1 MVVYWLYLIA
11 IKCMIQPTILS
22 GWVHLLMGIRW
33 FDDRYDPV
41 QLHPKGH
48 RMDIK
53 EFIQQVKPRAK
64 RSQLD
69 PFKSQIF
76 ELRELGYANGQI
88 RDWLATN
95 GIEVTQESVRKF
107 LMTRERA
114 DVRPGNTSRAIGAR
128 RGDQETSHG
137 LMASPAMTAGDADT
151 DEPGAVTAGLSPK
164 QRREMR
170 ADEFIKSENTLLN
183 KIVKKKD
190 P

>member
-1 MVVYWLYLIA
+1 
-11 IKCMIQPTILS
+11 
-22 GWVHLLMGIRW
+22 
-33 FDDRYDPV
+33 
-41 QLHPKGH
+41 
-48 RMDIK
+48 MDIN
-53 EFIQQVKPRAK
+53 EFIKQVKPRAK

-107 LMTRERA
+107 LITRERA
-114 DVRPGNTSRAIGAR
+114 DGQPANKSLKLGAKGGGHEPCQGLIATPGMIG
-128 RGDQETSHG
+128 GG
-137 LMASPAMTAGDADT
+137 ADT
-151 DEPGAVTAGLSPK
+151 DEPGAAAAGLSPK
-164 QRREMR
+164 QRREQR
-170 ADEFIKSENTLLN
+170 ADEFIKPENRNAFLN

>member
-1 MVVYWLYLIA
+1 
-11 IKCMIQPTILS
+11 
-22 GWVHLLMGIRW
+22 
-33 FDDRYDPV
+33 
-41 QLHPKGH
+41 
-48 RMDIK
+48 MDIN
-53 EFIQQVKPRAK
+53 EFIKQVKPRAK

-88 RDWLATN
+88 RDWLATI

-114 DVRPGNTSRAIGAR
+114 DGQLANKSLRLSAKS
-128 RGDQETSHG
+128 GDHEHSQE
-137 LMASPAMTAGDADT
+137 LMATPGMIGGGADT
-151 DEPGAVTAGLSPK
+151 DEPGAAAAGLSPK
-164 QRREMR
+164 QRREQR
-170 ADEFIKSENTLLN
+170 ADEFIKPENTLLN

>member
-1 MVVYWLYLIA
+1 
-11 IKCMIQPTILS
+11 
-22 GWVHLLMGIRW
+22 
-33 FDDRYDPV
+33 
-41 QLHPKGH
+41 
-48 RMDIK
+48 MDIN

-107 LMTRERA
+107 VVTRESA
-114 DVRPGNTSRAIGAR
+114 SAQSANKEKAAVVRQS
-128 RGDQETSHG
+128 DQGTHQG
-137 LMASPAMTAGDADT
+137 PVASPPLRGGDSDT
-151 DEPGAVTAGLSPK
+151 DEPGAAAAGLSPK
-164 QRREMR
+164 QRREKR
-170 ADEFIKSENTLLN
+170 ADEFIKSENSVLN
-183 KIVKKKD
+183 KLVKKKD

>member
-1 MVVYWLYLIA
+1 M
-11 IKCMIQPTILS
+11 ILS
-22 GWVHLLMGIRW
+22 
-33 FDDRYDPV
+33 DTE
-41 QLHPKGH
+41 KGQA
-48 RMDIK
+48 MDIN
-53 EFIQQVKPRAK
+53 EFIKQVKPRAK

-107 LMTRERA
+107 VVTRESANVQLTNKEKSALVKYSDQR
-114 DVRPGNTSRAIGAR
+114 TSQGLVATPPLTG
-128 RGDQETSHG
+128 GDS
-137 LMASPAMTAGDADT
+137 DT
-151 DEPGAVTAGLSPK
+151 DEPGAVAAGLSPK

-170 ADEFIKSENTLLN
+170 ADEFIKSENTVLN
-183 KIVKKKD
+183 KLVKKKD

>member
-1 MVVYWLYLIA
+1 
-11 IKCMIQPTILS
+11 MIQPTIIS
-22 GWVHLLMGIRW
+22 SWVHLLLALW
-33 FDDRYDPV
+33 WLDDRYDPV
-41 QLHPKGH
+41 QLHLKGIQ
-48 RMDIK
+48 MDIN
-53 EFIQQVKPRAK
+53 EFIKQVKPRAK

-107 LMTRERA
+107 VVTRESA
-114 DVRPGNTSRAIGAR
+114 DVNRRNKSRAIGAR
-128 RGDQETSHG
+128 RGDQESSHG
-137 LMASPAMTAGDADT
+137 LMAPPAPTEGDADT
-151 DEPGAVTAGLSPK
+151 DQPGAVTAGLSPK
-164 QRREMR
+164 QRRELR
-170 ADEFIKSENTLLN
+170 ADQFIKSENTLLN